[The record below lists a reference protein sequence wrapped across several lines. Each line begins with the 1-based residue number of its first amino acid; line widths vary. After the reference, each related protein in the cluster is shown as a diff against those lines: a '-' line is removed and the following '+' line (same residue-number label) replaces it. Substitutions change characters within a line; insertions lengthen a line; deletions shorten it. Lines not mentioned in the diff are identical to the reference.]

1 MKNETAKIKTQ
12 LNQIE
17 TAAELISLIMWQGVS
32 TKQDDICRMQDIIG
46 NSTIEELDRLANF
59 TGDNSGKPGTQ
70 KYFYQL
76 LSVIW
81 RWDDMIEFWNKHT
94 NPDHKKLEEVKVE
107 LQRHKEWLKQK
118 TDRVVDLNSQL
129 EEAATVAVNAQSEN
143 RKLQQALHDKDREIM
158 ELKAKLYD
166 LMVKENGAA

>member
-1 MKNETAKIKTQ
+1 MKYETAKMKTQ
-12 LNQIE
+12 LSQIE
-17 TAAELISLIMWQGVS
+17 TAAELLTLVGWQGVS
-32 TKQDDICRMQDIIG
+32 TKQEDISRMQDIIG
-46 NSTIEELDRLANF
+46 HSTIEELDRLAN
-59 TGDNSGKPGTQ
+59 DKGTQ
-70 KYFYQL
+70 SGFYHL

-81 RWDDMIEFWNKHT
+81 RWDDLIEFWNKHT
-94 NPDHKKLEEVKVE
+94 NPDHKEMEEVKVE
-107 LQRHKEWLKQK
+107 LKRHKEWLKQK